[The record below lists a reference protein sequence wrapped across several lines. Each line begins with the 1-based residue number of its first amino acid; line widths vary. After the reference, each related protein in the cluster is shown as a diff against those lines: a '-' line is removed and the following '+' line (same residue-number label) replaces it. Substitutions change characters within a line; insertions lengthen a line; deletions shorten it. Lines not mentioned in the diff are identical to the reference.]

1 MGTNQSIDRLESL
14 WQEGLRSFLP
24 ALGKWDGKG
33 PNHPWPEKWAKCL
46 GLILEWAEPLY
57 RLKSDKTII
66 TPTREEREWW
76 WAKNRELP
84 WLRVAAGAFCANH
97 KKGGKVVRVQPF
109 GLQEIMVRHAIA
121 CWIKKIRCEQCVLKG
136 RQSYISTIG
145 LAMGCS
151 FAMGVPSSAT
161 EVIPHLAKNA
171 TKMLKRQ
178 CMMILELPAWD
189 RPVDAKTGKLKRE
202 NDDETQI
209 HSEEMGVTNV
219 QMDADSAE
227 KREKIGRGVAYQLLH
242 RTEKPYWPEP
252 ELVDGAIEDCLSEGD
267 GCYVLDESTGV
278 SAYDGHGK
286 LYLAMSKE
294 PVMGQAAFFW
304 GTHQHPDNVLA
315 LEYGETRESIIAE
328 QRDASEEVARRMEQ
342 FDCSPG
348 FCKWY
353 WTRYQKA
360 SQKGPTA
367 LQIFLRD
374 QPFTP
379 EDALKSGSNGLFDSQ
394 RIDAELERCRAFKPG
409 SMETLAKQRTSVPI
423 DRPEKGKFLRIMR
436 GSLFTDFDCGFK
448 ECRVQ
453 ENQFSGT
460 WSFVELPAKHGGRV
474 NQTHVIVVDVASGG
488 VDAKRRPTGDNTS
501 IKVLRT
507 SYEPGIDLCS
517 HVDIAWFA
525 GVMSVPEAARC
536 ATALSVLYLGVNGKR
551 APIIWE
557 VNHEGAYFM
566 EHAKKMG
573 AELYMPSKIGG
584 VTEEAQFKYGL
595 HITPGLL
602 GEGSKRTLV
611 GYFVEDWH
619 AGRIMTNDPLTLEEF
634 KTFGKDEK
642 GGYKGLGG
650 SKDDRVSTMWLGV
663 ECVKFSRNM
672 NGPDLPLP
680 IARPEPT
687 KEGEEARAVELSE
700 AQAQKLVD
708 KWWYDQFGGSDPQK
722 VTGRTFFGNAKAA

>member
-1 MGTNQSIDRLESL
+1 MGTSQSVGRLEGL

-24 ALGKWDGKG
+24 SLGKWDGKG
-33 PNHPWPEKWAKCL
+33 PDHPWPEKWAKCFD
-46 GLILEWAEPLY
+46 LILEWAEPLY
-57 RLKSDKTII
+57 RLKNDKTRIVP
-66 TPTREEREWW
+66 TPEERAWW
-76 WAKNRELP
+76 LDKNRELP

-145 LAMGCS
+145 LAMACS

-178 CMMILELPAWD
+178 CMMLLELPEWD
-189 RPVDAKTGKLKRE
+189 RPVDEKTGKLKRE

-209 HSEEMGVTNV
+209 HCESMGVTNV

-227 KREKIGRGVAYQLLH
+227 KREKIGRGVAYHLLH

-304 GTHQHPDNVLA
+304 GTHQHPDNVLP
-315 LEYGETRESIIAE
+315 LEHGETRESILAE
-328 QRDASEEVARRMEQ
+328 VRDASEEVARRMEQ
-342 FDCSPG
+342 FECSDE

-353 WTRYQKA
+353 WIRYQKA
-360 SQKGPTA
+360 AQKGPTA

-379 EDALKSGSNGLFDSQ
+379 EDALKSGSNGLFDSE
-394 RIDAELERCRAFKPG
+394 RLDAELKRCREFKPG
-409 SMETLAKQRTSVPI
+409 SMETLTKQRTSIPI
-423 DRPEKGKFLRIMR
+423 NRPEKGKFLRVMR
-436 GSLFTDFDCGFK
+436 GSLMTDFDNDFRDP
-448 ECRVQ
+448 RVQ

-460 WSFVELPAKHGGRV
+460 WSFVELPKRHGGRV
-474 NQTHVIVVDVASGG
+474 NQTHVVVVDVASGG
-488 VDAKRRPTGDNTS
+488 IDAKRRPTGDQTA
-501 IKVLRT
+501 IRVIRT
-507 SYEPGIDLCS
+507 SYEPGIELCA
-517 HVDIAWFA
+517 HIDVAWFA
-525 GVMSVPEAARC
+525 GAMSVPEAARC
-536 ATALSVLYLGVNGKR
+536 ANALSILYPGEGGKK
-551 APIIWE
+551 APVIWE
-557 VNHEGAYFM
+557 VNHEGHYFM
-566 EHAKKMG
+566 EHAKRMDM
-573 AELYMPSKIGG
+573 ELYMPSKIGG
-584 VTEEAQFKYGL
+584 VTEETQIKYGL

-619 AGRIMTNDPLTLEEF
+619 ACRIMTNDPLTLEAF
-634 KTFGKDEK
+634 KSFGKDEK

-650 SKDDRVSTMWLGV
+650 APDDRVSTMWLGV
-663 ECVKFSRNM
+663 ENIKFSRSVT
-672 NGPDLPLP
+672 GPNLPSP

-687 KEGEEARAVELSE
+687 KEGEEARAAELSAE
-700 AQAQKLVD
+700 EKQKLVD
-708 KWWYDQFGGSDPQK
+708 KWWAEQIGNGSAQPVGGRS
-722 VTGRTFFGNAKAA
+722 FFKDAKAA